1 MSSRKICPMSNCAV
15 NRSALCVRN
24 ALIAGSFSLTLG
36 GNDESGNKNRRR
48 RTEGVA
54 QRRRR
59 RKGLNNQLDYP
70 ATLESLGA
78 CFTAWI
84 TGRFPN
90 NIFGVGNHGCRCGNG
105 RFAGI
110 TTSHKQIHPVCRTLS
125 DTANSARA
133 SFAGS

>member
-1 MSSRKICPMSNCAV
+1 MSNCAV

-59 RKGLNNQLDYP
+59 RKGLNYQSDY
-70 ATLESLGA
+70 AVNVKTLGA
-78 CFTAWI
+78 
-84 TGRFPN
+84 
-90 NIFGVGNHGCRCGNG
+90 
-105 RFAGI
+105 
-110 TTSHKQIHPVCRTLS
+110 
-125 DTANSARA
+125 
-133 SFAGS
+133 